1 MNHQTQFAGI
11 TKEFPT
17 EIIFH
22 LLQYT
27 NTTQQIETNEGNIM
41 KTNKQNKNIK
51 FGDDIQK

>member
-1 MNHQTQFAGI
+1 MNHQQKFAGI
-11 TKEFPT
+11 TKESPT

-22 LLQYT
+22 SLQYT
-27 NTTQQIETNEGNIM
+27 NTTQQIETNEENIM